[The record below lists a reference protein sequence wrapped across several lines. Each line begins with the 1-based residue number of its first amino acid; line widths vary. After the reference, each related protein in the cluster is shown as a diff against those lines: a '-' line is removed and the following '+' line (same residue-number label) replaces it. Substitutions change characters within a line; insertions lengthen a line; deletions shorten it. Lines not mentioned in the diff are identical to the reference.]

1 MESHLS
7 TLSSNLICMSFARS
21 SKSKDVVLHFCTCWS
36 RLKVNWLAS
45 SFPIPTTFT
54 YSCPQ
59 KFLKCYSCTDLRHF
73 PEIIGHLLRHI
84 STCPIRIWVIQT
96 QNKDLDHSATK
107 RLFLRKYQHIKANQ
121 STYYWRSTNPMNSIR
136 YLLYYLLYLSQS
148 DVTGTVSHSLSN
160 GAVSQWVDF
169 YKSGLDLHTGPILV
183 TLPVLRMWP
192 ESGTLAGSM
201 RIQIKIVPIIH
212 YTGKTHTSPKK
223 SKLGIAMTYS
233 AKFSS
238 ETHMFVPYWLSSFF
252 PCPPFSLF
260 HDTPLV
266 SQYLLRLTKE
276 QVSYGL
282 SKIDL
287 RATNLGKLCP
297 IAVDMPC
304 QPRKYRSYN
313 GFCNNVQNPHWGS
326 ANTRYNR
333 FLSAQYSDGISA
345 PRKSISGDF
354 LPSPR
359 EITLAVHSERGVQH
373 KYISALFAYWG
384 QFVAHD
390 ISHTSKASGRLKSF
404 ESRSSEEMLPSN
416 PQIQDCRSSNKRS
429 CLKSGDIRVNENN
442 GLVLIHT
449 LWMREHNRIARTLK
463 QINGHWNDEDIFQ
476 ETRKI
481 VGAELQHLTYTA
493 FLPVVLGS
501 EVMEKYG
508 LTPQRS
514 GYYTGYDINMNPGV
528 SNAVGTSVLQ
538 FVITMMP
545 QNFKLFD
552 GNLKEVGSMP
562 FSETN
567 FEPQD
572 MLKKGRMDQYLRG
585 LLNQRAQDKDA
596 FVSEEFTNK
605 MFLDS
610 SKGNTNSIFFLLY
623 INTGPKRSN
632 KKNPCLNYLPVV
644 ILCGNHQLWHGFGV
658 NADPARTGPRNSR
671 IRQLEEI
678 LPSSAINQRLERSE
692 ESDSCECCRQFES
705 NLQVL
710 FQKYLLFLK
719 ARRIPNISFS
729 FRHVGDVDLFTGG
742 LAETALDGA
751 VVGPTFACIL
761 GRQFH
766 YLRRGDRYW
775 YENDMPPS
783 SFNRGKTL
791 GHPYILSER
800 SKAKL
805 EEIRKSSL
813 ISFLCAN
820 AKSIDYIQPEVLMM
834 SDLYLGGMW
843 LIDIV
848 APGLY
853 RKPKETAMKGGKKK
867 PKPSKKKTK
876 PAESNAFMNCKENT
890 YSSMDLTKWR
900 TVAPK
905 FDIPRSLV
913 DNSANAAKKM
923 IEQLVDNEKRTFDNH
938 VGLAARKS
946 PEAIHYRFSQPKRM
960 ARQISNQSIFL
971 EFTSASLL
979 NSISPTSRRNQDLEK
994 GLTHR
999 QMVQIASRLGTV
1011 DVSRLVDVQEVLE
1024 CDDLILPCDHTSVFR
1039 TYTGWCNN
1047 LISPESGK
1055 SMSCLRQDT
1064 SSSLTSPRQRSNSG
1078 KPLPSPRLVS
1088 TTVHYDV
1095 DSPHVRYSLLVMQ
1108 FGQFLDHDLTMTPV
1122 SEGFE
1127 GSILDCK
1134 LCDSTTSVHPECYP
1148 IQIPDNDSFYPS
1160 VNRTTGKR
1168 RCLSFTR
1175 SMPGQL
1181 TLGFRQQMNQITSYI
1196 DASSVYGSDKCDGN
1210 KLRSFARGK
1219 LNVTRPR
1226 FQGRKPLLPLTGA
1239 NHECK
1244 SPSGLCFDAGDIRAS
1259 EQPGL
1264 ASLHTIFMRQH
1275 NAIVEFLS
1283 RVNRHWN
1290 DEQLYQNGRRI
1301 NGAILQHIAYK
1312 EFLPRVLGW
1321 DYIYKYD
1328 LDLLPQGYSDK
1339 YDEKCKAN
1347 LLNEFAGAA
1356 FRFGHSLIRPT
1367 LPKYGRN
1374 YINKN
1379 DDIPLRSAF
1388 FNSDMLHQI
1397 DTIDDVLR
1405 GLVSASMESLDNS
1418 LTNEI
1423 TNHLF
1428 EDRKVPFSGLDLGA
1442 LNIQRGREHGFP
1454 PYNEYRQFCNLSRA
1468 STFSQLSSE
1477 ISPDLIEKLKSV
1489 YDHVDDIDLFTGGLA
1504 ETPLHGGL
1512 VGPTFGCIIGVQFW
1526 RLRHCDRHWYEHND
1540 PLVRLTQSQ
1549 LMEIRKMTLAK
1560 IICDNSESIQT
1571 IQSRAMDLTDPF
1583 LNPRI
1588 SCKNLPSIDYKHW
1601 QERLSCSIGNLTIAV
1616 GSAGRISPCVM
1627 CTCTKEGPMCQS
1639 IRVRNCLSLAKS
1651 FPIKSILKD
1660 DICKVQCAHAFTV
1673 FPRVPSQGSHI
1684 LGFSRT

>member
-1 MESHLS
+1 
-7 TLSSNLICMSFARS
+7 
-21 SKSKDVVLHFCTCWS
+21 
-36 RLKVNWLAS
+36 
-45 SFPIPTTFT
+45 
-54 YSCPQ
+54 
-59 KFLKCYSCTDLRHF
+59 
-73 PEIIGHLLRHI
+73 
-84 STCPIRIWVIQT
+84 
-96 QNKDLDHSATK
+96 
-107 RLFLRKYQHIKANQ
+107 
-121 STYYWRSTNPMNSIR
+121 
-136 YLLYYLLYLSQS
+136 
-148 DVTGTVSHSLSN
+148 
-160 GAVSQWVDF
+160 
-169 YKSGLDLHTGPILV
+169 
-183 TLPVLRMWP
+183 MWP

-201 RIQIKIVPIIH
+201 RIVDGPRVAKRNTACQWENESGPDNLDIWGAFKLNMDLIFWVTHINKQLKIGVREG
-212 YTGKTHTSPKK
+212 GKR
-223 SKLGIAMTYS
+223 
-233 AKFSS
+233 
-238 ETHMFVPYWLSSFF
+238 
-252 PCPPFSLF
+252 
-260 HDTPLV
+260 
-266 SQYLLRLTKE
+266 LRLTKE

-610 SKGNTNSIFFLLY
+610 SKGYGMDLVSMLIQQGRDHGIPAYVNWRKFCRLQPLIRDWNDL
-623 INTGPKRSN
+623 
-632 KKNPCLNYLPVV
+632 KKVIPANVV
-644 ILCGNHQLWHGFGV
+644 
-658 NADPARTGPRNSR
+658 
-671 IRQLEEI
+671 
-678 LPSSAINQRLERSE
+678 
-692 ESDSCECCRQFES
+692 DS
-705 NLQVL
+705 
-710 FQKYLLFLK
+710 LK
-719 ARRIPNISFS
+719 AIY
-729 FRHVGDVDLFTGG
+729 RHVGDVDLFTGG

-783 SFNRGKTL
+783 SFNR
-791 GHPYILSER
+791 
-800 SKAKL
+800 AKL

-1055 SMSCLRQDT
+1055 
-1064 SSSLTSPRQRSNSG
+1064 SLTSPRQRSNSG

-1526 RLRHCDRHWYEHND
+1526 RLRHCDRHWPWYEVHKTKHYKKYHY
-1540 PLVRLTQSQ
+1540 LFSAQ

>member
-610 SKGNTNSIFFLLY
+610 SKGYGMDLVSMLIQQGRDHGIPAYVNWRKFCRLQPLIRDWNDL
-623 INTGPKRSN
+623 
-632 KKNPCLNYLPVV
+632 KKVIPANVV
-644 ILCGNHQLWHGFGV
+644 
-658 NADPARTGPRNSR
+658 
-671 IRQLEEI
+671 
-678 LPSSAINQRLERSE
+678 
-692 ESDSCECCRQFES
+692 DS
-705 NLQVL
+705 
-710 FQKYLLFLK
+710 LK
-719 ARRIPNISFS
+719 AIY
-729 FRHVGDVDLFTGG
+729 RHVGDVDLFTGG

-783 SFNRGKTL
+783 SFNR
-791 GHPYILSER
+791 
-800 SKAKL
+800 AKL

-1244 SPSGLCFDAGDIRAS
+1244 SPSGLCFDAGKSSLLIFCFCCCLKSLYIHRYCMSTGDIRAS

-1526 RLRHCDRHWYEHND
+1526 RLRHCDRHWPWYEVHKTKHYKKYHY
-1540 PLVRLTQSQ
+1540 LFSAQ